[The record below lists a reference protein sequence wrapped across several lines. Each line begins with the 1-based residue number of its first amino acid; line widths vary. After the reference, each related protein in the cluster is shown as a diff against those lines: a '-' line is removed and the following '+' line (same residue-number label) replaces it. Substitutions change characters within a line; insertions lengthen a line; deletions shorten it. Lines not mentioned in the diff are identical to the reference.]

1 MLMMTLTQLNVNA
14 IEWEF
19 SSNYIFELLVPNSR
33 TVCKVAKSRK
43 KQPVNNIW
51 TTGEHLTNI
60 GWDND
65 GNIKLL
71 LNKGAIK
78 IMMKIFDSYIMKK
91 I

>member
-1 MLMMTLTQLNVNA
+1 MMTLTQLNVNA

-19 SSNYIFELLVPNSR
+19 SSNYIYLSFLSQIPGLSVKLQ
-33 TVCKVAKSRK
+33 KVEK
-43 KQPVNNIW
+43 KQPVNNFW